1 MLERVV
7 LSGSLATL
15 KMIIIDEDY
24 VGAAGT
30 IHAAIERLH
39 RIHIDHH
46 THTIDPKEEDYW
58 ETDAANI
65 N

>member
-1 MLERVV
+1 
-7 LSGSLATL
+7 
-15 KMIIIDEDY
+15 MIIIDEDY
-24 VGAAGT
+24 VGAAGE
-30 IHAAIERLH
+30 IHAAIERLY

-46 THTIDPKEEDYW
+46 THAIDPKEEDYW